1 MLVTQNQSSL
11 SWKSSF
17 NKQEQ
22 GNSNE
27 TFKLEFPSEIEIQSD
42 IKTAKKL
49 EINGIEYLEFPSSNV
64 EINSALTSSVSS
76 ATAVNSAVNSATAV
90 NSALSQTT
98 AVSQTATTTTAYG
111 YSVDRKGFM
120 GADFNKAAG
129 LPQDFKI
136 HKSTIDEFVEVSH
149 KNTAW
154 NATLHKNLIAAQ
166 QGKITEPSYYKNI
179 DVAANFGAY
188 YAQFE
193 SVVRTSQSTFSPSDL
208 ANLPKGYSLDY
219 SNATRVS
226 GLLKLSST
234 NVSNVYNVQQV
245 RQIKDVNDTF
255 LGAEKIIVTELDFS
269 IKNMI
274 QDRNASEFKFNPD
287 MSVYERDDGLYSRE
301 SVFIAFMKSNGAM
314 AYADGD
320 TEYFNPNYDEVEAK
334 KNDGN
339 YTIYDVIDGK
349 IDFAKLAKMIIDDA
363 WLDIW
368 GKADEAEDNFN
379 SFIAHAKKLLND
391 TKV

>member
-11 SWKSSF
+11 SWNSSF
-17 NKQEQ
+17 SKQEQ

-27 TFKLEFPSEIEIQSD
+27 TFNLEFPAEIKIQSD

-64 EINSALTSSVSS
+64 EINSA
-76 ATAVNSAVNSATAV
+76 V
-90 NSALSQTT
+90 NSALSQAT
-98 AVSQTATTTTAYG
+98 AVSQATAYG
-111 YSVDRKGFM
+111 YSVDSKGFM
-120 GADFNKAAG
+120 GADFNTAAG

-154 NATLHKNLIAAQ
+154 NATLHKNFAAAQ

-193 SVVRTSQSTFSPSDL
+193 SVVRTSKSTFSPSDL
-208 ANLPKGYSLDY
+208 ADLPKGF
-219 SNATRVS
+219 
-226 GLLKLSST
+226 ST
-234 NVSNVYNVQQV
+234 NDSAFSANNVSLGSVSNIYKNNDELNKINDFNESLPAGVSAIYVQ
-245 RQIKDVNDTF
+245 R
-255 LGAEKIIVTELDFS
+255 LDFS
-269 IKNMI
+269 PKTS
-274 QDRNASEFKFNPD
+274 DDGVDDFTFSPD

-301 SVFIAFMKSNGAM
+301 AVFVSFLKSVNATAKSVGE
-314 AYADGD
+314 
-320 TEYFNPNYDEVEAK
+320 TEFFNPNFDSSSGGGGVDLSAAFSSLADIKTALENLLKNSIIWTGKNVDELAQSIFEKAK
-334 KNDGN
+334 
-339 YTIYDVIDGK
+339 I
-349 IDFAKLAKMIIDDA
+349 L
-363 WLDIW
+363 
-368 GKADEAEDNFN
+368 EQ
-379 SFIAHAKKLLND
+379 

>member
-1 MLVTQNQSSL
+1 MLVSNNQSSL
-11 SWKSSF
+11 NWNSSF
-17 NKQEQ
+17 SKQEQ

-27 TFKLEFPSEIEIQSD
+27 TFKLEFPTEIEIQSD
-42 IKTAKKL
+42 TKTAKKL
-49 EINGIEYLEFPSSNV
+49 EINGIEYLKFPSSNIAV
-64 EINSALTSSVSS
+64 NSAINSALSQ

-111 YSVDRKGFM
+111 YSVDSKGFM

-136 HKSTIDEFVEVSH
+136 HKSTLDEFVEVSH

-193 SVVRTSQSTFSPSDL
+193 SVVRTSKSTFSPSDL
-208 ANLPKGYSLDY
+208 ADLPKGF
-219 SNATRVS
+219 
-226 GLLKLSST
+226 ST
-234 NVSNVYNVQQV
+234 NDSAFSANNVSLGSVSNVYKN
-245 RQIKDVNDTF
+245 NDE
-255 LGAEKIIVTELDFS
+255 LNKINDLNESLPAGVSGVYIQRLDFS
-269 IKNMI
+269 PKTSDNGA
-274 QDRNASEFKFNPD
+274 DDFTFSPD

-301 SVFIAFMKSNGAM
+301 AVFVSFLKSVNATAKSVGE
-314 AYADGD
+314 
-320 TEYFNPNYDEVEAK
+320 TEFFNPNFDSSSGGGGVDLSGAFGSLADIKTALENLLKNSIIWTGKNVDELAQSIFEKAK
-334 KNDGN
+334 
-339 YTIYDVIDGK
+339 I
-349 IDFAKLAKMIIDDA
+349 L
-363 WLDIW
+363 
-368 GKADEAEDNFN
+368 EQ
-379 SFIAHAKKLLND
+379 